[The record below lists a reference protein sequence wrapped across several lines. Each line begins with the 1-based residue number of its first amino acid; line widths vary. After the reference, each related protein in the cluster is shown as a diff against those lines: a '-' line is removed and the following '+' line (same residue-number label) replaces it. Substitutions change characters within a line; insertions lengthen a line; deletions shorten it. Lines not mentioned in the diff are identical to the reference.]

1 MLGQNVNE
9 LSFFLLSYIV
19 KEVLSGIDLWYLF
32 SSGHRLHLSLMSGEH
47 LLEYTQVF
55 HVLERHPSQQW
66 VVIRS
71 VLFKDIV
78 SHQDHL
84 HFMHVILLVHL
95 ESASVHDFLQSWFLW
110 AGVVAILHDVVID
123 WVRELMTLFE
133 ALMVGA
139 DEHDTQ
145 VQLLET
151 YVDM

>member
-1 MLGQNVNE
+1 MLGQNINE

-19 KEVLSGIDLWYLF
+19 KEVLSGIDLWYLS

-47 LLEYTQVF
+47 LFKYTQVF
-55 HVLERHPSQQW
+55 HVLERHPSQQR

-84 HFMHVILLVHL
+84 HLMHIILLVHL
-95 ESASVHDFLQSWFLW
+95 ESASVYDFLQSGLLR
-110 AGVVAILHDVVID
+110 AGIVAILHDVVVD

-133 ALMVGA
+133 ALMVSA
-139 DEHDTQ
+139 DEHDSQ
-145 VQLLET
+145 VKLLET